1 MIISTQ
7 ETAPGP
13 EPVFIN
19 RLATCLRYPGAMTHL
34 EFDATITL
42 NDHHLEAAGLTG
54 RHAKAVVAVRRAVEA
69 MSGAGWIDVEA
80 QTYPPD
86 TPVWVVLY
94 PRGPGSAPDT
104 PEWRALRD
112 QVEREARAALLIAGF
127 RRVEGPK
134 PSGALGYTRVRYFDA
149 KGEEFIGPEALQ
161 PGYPSATPTY
171 QEHRRTSSPLSDH
184 EH

>member
-1 MIISTQ
+1 
-7 ETAPGP
+7 
-13 EPVFIN
+13 
-19 RLATCLRYPGAMTHL
+19 MTHL

-86 TPVWVVLY
+86 TPIWVILY

-134 PSGALGYTRVRYFDA
+134 QNWTLGCTQVGDCDAAGDERAGA
-149 KGEEFIGPEALQ
+149 
-161 PGYPSATPTY
+161 
-171 QEHRRTSSPLSDH
+171 
-184 EH
+184 